1 MSPWSIISTS
11 PAALPSWWILTQQ
24 NSAFA
29 AAMGKYHG
37 DPWANKNWNFLDTW
51 FHGHDTFRYKNQWPR
66 DIQPRL
72 RQRFAWMRVIILSR
86 RGYIVENQN
95 AQVSL

>member
-37 DPWANKNWNFLDTW
+37 DPWANKNWKLPRYLVPWARYFQVQESVAKGYSTETPPAFCLDASN
-51 FHGHDTFRYKNQWPR
+51 H
-66 DIQPRL
+66 L
-72 RQRFAWMRVIILSR
+72 
-86 RGYIVENQN
+86 E
-95 AQVSL
+95 